1 MPATL
6 ISRKLKRSLP
16 AMSKNDSGYV
26 KRALPQKFLTIGFAL
41 LGIGLVLGIIAYVV
55 DPQRA
60 SYSYLTS
67 FMFLISLGVG
77 SLFLVSL
84 EYLAGAVWST
94 PFRRIS
100 EFFAGTIPYILIIS
114 IPLFFTL
121 HDVFHWTNTAVV
133 QGDAVLKSKEAYLNI
148 PFFLV
153 RNILIFLIWTLFY
166 FLITRRSRKQDETGS
181 QDLTRMNIKLGTGF
195 IFIFAITITMTGV
208 DWMMSLEPHWYSTI
222 FGVYY
227 FAGTVWCALA
237 VLTLAVVLLRENG
250 YLVPGLKNDHY
261 YSLGTMMF
269 AFTAFWGY
277 IAFSQYMLIWYA
289 DLPEETTWFFHRWEG
304 GWMYASI
311 ILIIVH
317 FVVPF
322 FALLSFPA
330 KTNPKRLKFVAIWI
344 LAAHFF
350 DLYWVIMPGMVQA
363 GRVFYF
369 SWMDLVFPVAV
380 VGFVM
385 VIFKMMTNKYNL
397 IPVKDPKLQR
407 GLDYSL

>member
-1 MPATL
+1 
-6 ISRKLKRSLP
+6 
-16 AMSKNDSGYV
+16 MSKNDSGYI
-26 KRALPQKFLTIGFAL
+26 KKALPQKFLNTGFAL
-41 LGIGLVLGIIAYVV
+41 LGVGLVFGIIAFIS
-55 DPQRA
+55 DSQRA

-100 EFFAGTIPYILIIS
+100 EFFSGIIPYLIILA

-121 HDVFHWTNTAVV
+121 HDIFHWTNSGVV
-133 QGDAVLKSKEAYLNI
+133 ETDAVLKGKEAYLNI
-148 PFFLV
+148 PFFIV
-153 RNILIFLIWTLFY
+153 RVILIFAVWTLFY
-166 FLITRRSRKQDETGS
+166 FLITKRSRKQDETGD
-181 QDLTRMNIKLGTGF
+181 QGLTRTNIKLSTAF
-195 IFIFAITITMTGV
+195 IFIFAFSITMASV
-208 DWMMSLEPHWYSTI
+208 DWMMSLEPHWFSTI

-227 FAGTVWCALA
+227 FSGTVWCALA
-237 VLTLAVVLLRENG
+237 ALTLTAVLLKEKG
-250 YLVPGLKNDHY
+250 FLLPGLKNDHY
-261 YSLGTMMF
+261 YSLGTMLF

-304 GWMYASI
+304 GWIYASI
-311 ILIIVH
+311 LLIIVH
-317 FVVPF
+317 FIVPF

-330 KTNPKRLKFVAIWI
+330 KTNPKRLKFVSIWV
-344 LAAHFF
+344 LFAHFF
-350 DLYWVIMPGMVQA
+350 DLYWLIMPGMIQA
-363 GRVFYF
+363 GRPYSF

-385 VIFKMMTNKYNL
+385 IIFWKMTSKYNL
-397 IPVKDPKLQR
+397 VPIKDPKLQR

>member
-1 MPATL
+1 
-6 ISRKLKRSLP
+6 
-16 AMSKNDSGYV
+16 MSKNDSGYI
-26 KRALPQKFLTIGFAL
+26 KKALPQKFLNTGFAL
-41 LGIGLVLGIIAYVV
+41 LGVGLVFGIIAFIS
-55 DPQRA
+55 DSQRA

-100 EFFAGTIPYILIIS
+100 EFFSGIIPYLIILA

-121 HDVFHWTNTAVV
+121 HDIFHWTNSGVV
-133 QGDAVLKSKEAYLNI
+133 ETDAVLKGKEAYLNI
-148 PFFLV
+148 PFFIV
-153 RNILIFLIWTLFY
+153 RVILIFAVWTLFY
-166 FLITRRSRKQDETGS
+166 FLITKRSRKQDETGD
-181 QDLTRMNIKLGTGF
+181 QTLTRTNIKLSTAF
-195 IFIFAITITMTGV
+195 IFIFAFSITMASV
-208 DWMMSLEPHWYSTI
+208 DWMMSLEPHWFSTI

-227 FAGTVWCALA
+227 FSGTVWCALA
-237 VLTLAVVLLRENG
+237 ALTLTAVLLKEKG
-250 YLVPGLKNDHY
+250 YLLPGLKNDHY
-261 YSLGTMMF
+261 YSLGTMLF

-304 GWMYASI
+304 GWIYASI
-311 ILIIVH
+311 LLIIVH
-317 FVVPF
+317 FIVPF

-330 KTNPKRLKFVAIWI
+330 KTNPKRLKFVSIWV
-344 LAAHFF
+344 LFAHFF
-350 DLYWVIMPGMVQA
+350 DLYWLIMPGMIQA
-363 GRVFYF
+363 GRPYSF

-385 VIFKMMTNKYNL
+385 IIFWKMTTKYNL
-397 IPVKDPKLQR
+397 VPIKDPKLQR

>member
-1 MPATL
+1 
-6 ISRKLKRSLP
+6 
-16 AMSKNDSGYV
+16 MSKNDSGYI
-26 KRALPQKFLTIGFAL
+26 KKALPQKFLNTGFAL
-41 LGIGLVLGIIAYVV
+41 LGVGLVFGIIAFIS
-55 DPQRA
+55 DSQRA

-100 EFFAGTIPYILIIS
+100 EFFSGIIPYLIILA

-121 HDVFHWTNTAVV
+121 HDIFHWTNSGVV
-133 QGDAVLKSKEAYLNI
+133 ETDAVLKGKEAYLNI
-148 PFFLV
+148 PFFIV
-153 RNILIFLIWTLFY
+153 RVILIFAVWTLFY
-166 FLITRRSRKQDETGS
+166 FLITKRSRKQDETGD
-181 QDLTRMNIKLGTGF
+181 QGLTRTNIKLSTAF
-195 IFIFAITITMTGV
+195 IFIFAFSITMASV
-208 DWMMSLEPHWYSTI
+208 DWMMSLEPHWFSTI

-227 FAGTVWCALA
+227 FSGTVWCALA
-237 VLTLAVVLLRENG
+237 ALTLTAVLLKEKG
-250 YLVPGLKNDHY
+250 FLLPGLKNDHY
-261 YSLGTMMF
+261 YSLGTMLF

-304 GWMYASI
+304 GWIYASI
-311 ILIIVH
+311 LLIIVH
-317 FVVPF
+317 FIVPF

-330 KTNPKRLKFVAIWI
+330 KTNPKRLKFVSIWV
-344 LAAHFF
+344 LFAHFF
-350 DLYWVIMPGMVQA
+350 DLYWVIMPGMIQA
-363 GRVFYF
+363 GRPYSF

-385 VIFKMMTNKYNL
+385 IIFWKMTTKYNL
-397 IPVKDPKLQR
+397 VPIKDPKLQR